1 MLIQSQ
7 ASRKN
12 KVAEIFISGNPPSHL
27 SSNISIIFCLN
38 SRLTLITITDSYL
51 PLNHHRR
58 FLLPI
63 KNQTMLSLRF
73 SCAPR
78 SAWETLRRQIR
89 SLENT
94 LESEITTYA
103 KLCTS
108 VSTAYSS
115 NGKLSERTITESRE
129 VEERIEDNLKQLSL
143 QVDQIYRLLQTS
155 SVAPTGSM
163 THACNRHKEVL
174 QEYER
179 DFKRTRTSLRECEQ
193 RASLLSSV
201 RSEISSFK
209 SSQIASEQDRHL
221 NDRSSINSSHRLADD
236 VLGQAYETRYQF
248 SNQRRTLFN
257 SNSRMGSVIATV
269 PGVNSLI
276 SMINSRRRR
285 DTLILATVAGGCTFM
300 LLLLTFR

>member
-1 MLIQSQ
+1 MMWTTGRDDLMPKHNPSSPAAGQQPATTTDSHHHHLP
-7 ASRKN
+7 STLT
-12 KVAEIFISGNPPSHL
+12 PPSSASHIRNRYLEPNL
-27 SSNISIIFCLN
+27 SSSSSDANPV
-38 SRLTLITITDSYL
+38 L
-51 PLNHHRR
+51 PMSSHGEV
-58 FLLPI
+58 
-63 KNQTMLSLRF
+63 S
-73 SCAPR
+73 
-78 SAWETLRRQIR
+78 WETLRRQIR

-179 DFKRTRTSLRECEQ
+179 DFKRTRISLRECEQ

>member
-1 MLIQSQ
+1 
-7 ASRKN
+7 
-12 KVAEIFISGNPPSHL
+12 
-27 SSNISIIFCLN
+27 
-38 SRLTLITITDSYL
+38 
-51 PLNHHRR
+51 
-58 FLLPI
+58 
-63 KNQTMLSLRF
+63 MLSLRF

-94 LESEITTYA
+94 LESDIANYA

-115 NGKLSERTITESRE
+115 NGKLSDRILSESRE
-129 VEERIEDNLKQLSL
+129 VEERIEDNLKQVCQHSRNLSL

-174 QEYER
+174 DEYER
-179 DFKRTRTSLRECEQ
+179 DFKRTRVSLRECEQ

-209 SSQIASEQDRHL
+209 SSQVASEEDRHL
-221 NDRSSINSSHRLADD
+221 NDRNSINSSHRLADD

-257 SNSRMGSVIATV
+257 SNSRMSNVIGLSSHSTLHATSSATV

-276 SMINSRRRR
+276 SMINLRRRR
-285 DTLILATVAGGCTFM
+285 DTLILASIAGGCTFI

>member
-1 MLIQSQ
+1 
-7 ASRKN
+7 
-12 KVAEIFISGNPPSHL
+12 
-27 SSNISIIFCLN
+27 
-38 SRLTLITITDSYL
+38 
-51 PLNHHRR
+51 
-58 FLLPI
+58 
-63 KNQTMLSLRF
+63 MLSLRF

-115 NGKLSERTITESRE
+115 NGKLSERTISESRE

-221 NDRSSINSSHRLADD
+221 NDRNSINSSHRLADD

-248 SNQRRTLFN
+248 SAQRRSLFN
-257 SNSRMGSVIATV
+257 SNSRMGNVIAAV

>member
-1 MLIQSQ
+1 M
-7 ASRKN
+7 
-12 KVAEIFISGNPPSHL
+12 GSHGEL
-27 SSNISIIFCLN
+27 S
-38 SRLTLITITDSYL
+38 
-51 PLNHHRR
+51 
-58 FLLPI
+58 
-63 KNQTMLSLRF
+63 
-73 SCAPR
+73 
-78 SAWETLRRQIR
+78 WETLRRQIR
-89 SLENT
+89 SLEHT
-94 LESEITTYA
+94 LESEITMYA

-115 NGKLSERTITESRE
+115 NGKLSERTISESRE

-155 SVAPTGSM
+155 SVPPTGSM

-174 QEYER
+174 QEYEG

-209 SSQIASEQDRHL
+209 SSQMASEEDRHL

-236 VLGQAYETRYQF
+236 VLGQAYET
-248 SNQRRTLFN
+248 
-257 SNSRMGSVIATV
+257 SNSRMGSVMATV

-285 DTLILATVAGGCTFM
+285 DTLILASVAGGCTFM